1 MTRKRRLRGFESTRL
16 GRELAADGIRVA
28 RLALPRSALFN
39 RSNAG
44 PLQLVKIRPSST
56 GRTQA
61 FFNWSNSGPLQLF
74 KRRPSEFDQLKSEE
88 RGGRVKGREREGW
101 EVINCSMRRMSEAAS
116 YRAMSTLRRVAGS

>member
-44 PLQLVKIRPSST
+44 PLQLVKIRPLQLVKIRPLQLVKLRPSST
-56 GRTQA
+56 GQNQALFNRSNAGLLQLVKLRPASTFQTQA
-61 FFNWSNSGPLQLF
+61 L
-74 KRRPSEFDQLKSEE
+74 
-88 RGGRVKGREREGW
+88 
-101 EVINCSMRRMSEAAS
+101 
-116 YRAMSTLRRVAGS
+116 